1 MTDAQHL
8 WTIGDICAVTNGKT
22 NDREA
27 AIKNNGIITGISID
41 SREIKAGNLF
51 VALPGTVS
59 DGHKFLA
66 AAQSAGAGA
75 AMVSKIDNALDLP
88 QICVSDCLRALRQ
101 LGVASRTRFGG
112 IQFGVTGS
120 VGKTGSKEMLR
131 HALSQ
136 FGSCHANQRSFN
148 NYIGV
153 PLSLANLPQNADF
166 AVQEMGM
173 NAAGEIAE
181 LTRLTRPQIALITRI
196 ADNHSAF
203 FASVADIATAKAE
216 IFQAIEGRSI
226 AILNRDDTFYKNLLD
241 AALKAGVRQVISFGH
256 HPEATYRL
264 VSITDHPEGMTI
276 KACFAGTDYVF
287 DLRMYGHHLAE
298 NAMGVL
304 ACVAATG
311 LPADKA
317 AAALVDCQPPSG
329 RGQRQSGIYNN
340 CKISIIDDSYNASP
354 ASMAAAFNSL
364 AATPPHIMVLSEMR
378 ELGAATNSAHAA
390 LAPQINKLAPRVVI
404 AIGSAMHDMLN
415 NLDQSVIA
423 VAATDIDMAVA
434 ELNRAITNGDRIFIK
449 GSNGSCA
456 WRVRDALCAAM
467 TTDASKIAL
476 KEASHA
482 A

>member
-1 MTDAQHL
+1 MTNIQHL
-8 WTIGDICAVTNGKT
+8 WTIRDICDITNGQITDRKAANKT
-22 NDREA
+22 
-27 AIKNNGIITGISID
+27 NGIITGINID
-41 SREIKAGNLF
+41 SREIKTGNLF
-51 VALPGTVS
+51 VALPGTIS

-75 AMVSKIDNALDLP
+75 ALVSKIDRELDLP
-88 QICVSDCLRALRQ
+88 QICVSDCLSALRQ
-101 LGVASRTRFGG
+101 LGVASCTRFGG
-112 IQFGVTGS
+112 IQFGITGS

-226 AILNRDDTFYKNLLD
+226 AVLNRDDAFYRILFD
-241 AALKAGVRQVISFGH
+241 AAIAAGAKQVISFGH
-256 HPEATYRL
+256 HPEANYRL

-276 KACFAGTDYVF
+276 KACFAGTDFVF
-287 DLRMYGHHLAE
+287 ELRMYGRHLAE

-304 ACVAATG
+304 ACVAAAG
-311 LPADKA
+311 LPADTA

-329 RGQRQSGIYNN
+329 RGQRHNGIYNN
-340 CKISIIDDSYNASP
+340 YKISIIDDSYNASP
-354 ASMAAAFNSL
+354 ASMAAAFSSL
-364 AATPPHIMVLSEMR
+364 AATPPHIMVLSEMH
-378 ELGAATNSAHAA
+378 ELGEATNAAHAA
-390 LAPQINKLAPRVVI
+390 LAPQINKLAPRIVI
-404 AIGSAMHDMLN
+404 ALGSAMHHMLN
-415 NLDQSVIA
+415 NLDQSIIV
-423 VAATDIDMAVA
+423 VAAADIDMAVA
-434 ELNRAITNGDRIFIK
+434 ELNRAIANGDRIFIK

-467 TTDASKIAL
+467 TTDAPKRRF
-476 KEASHA
+476 KGASHA
-482 A
+482 T